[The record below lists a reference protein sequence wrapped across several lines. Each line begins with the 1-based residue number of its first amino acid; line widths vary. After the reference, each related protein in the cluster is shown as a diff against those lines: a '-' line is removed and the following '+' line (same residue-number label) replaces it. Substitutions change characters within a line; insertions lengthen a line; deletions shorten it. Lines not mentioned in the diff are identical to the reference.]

1 MTRIDPRL
9 TTPNGLPVS
18 GTEGKGKGQSTKNS
32 GVQFGSYLEQALSKQ
47 SLNFSLHA
55 KKRMDSRGITLNQQ
69 QLNDLEAAVEKA
81 GSKSA
86 KESLIL
92 MKDCAFVVS
101 IPNKTVITIIDGQSI
116 KENVFT
122 NIDSAVIV

>member
-9 TTPNGLPVS
+9 TTPNSLPLA
-18 GTEGKGKGQSTKNS
+18 EKGVKPQGINKP
-32 GVQFGSYLEQALSKQ
+32 GVQFENVLEKVLSKQ
-47 SLNFSLHA
+47 SLNFSVHA
-55 KKRMDSRGITLNQQ
+55 KKRMDSRGISLSPQ
-69 QLNDLEAAVEKA
+69 QLTDLEAAVEKV

-92 MKDCAFVVS
+92 MQDCAFVVS
-101 IPNKTVITIIDGQSI
+101 IPNKTVITIIDGESI
-116 KENVFT
+116 KDNVFT

>member
-9 TTPNGLPVS
+9 TTQNTLPLSDAGVKP
-18 GTEGKGKGQSTKNS
+18 KGKSKS
-32 GVQFGSYLEQALSKQ
+32 ASQFESVLEQALVKH
-47 SLNFSLHA
+47 SLKFSQHA
-55 KKRMDSRGITLNQQ
+55 QQRMDARGIRLDPK
-69 QLNDLEAAVEKA
+69 QLTDLAAAVDKA

-86 KESLIL
+86 RESLIL
-92 MKDCAFVVS
+92 MQDCAFVVS
-101 IPNKTVITIIDGQSI
+101 IPNKTVITIIDGDSI